1 MKNISRGFIF
11 FIGWILSPLTWWN
24 DAFVNLPLSYLT
36 ANVLFYIIPIPFMW
50 LVVVSYW
57 ITNLIGL
64 VFMYLSG
71 KSLILSS
78 RDRKKTIMT
87 MLIFTAI
94 YTLVIVYLDKVG
106 KLVTLCV
113 FFEKYCIVRQ

>member
-1 MKNISRGFIF
+1 MKNISKGFIF

-24 DAFVNLPLSYLT
+24 DAFINLPLSYLT
-36 ANVLFYIIPIPFMW
+36 ANALFYVIPIPFMW
-50 LVVVSYW
+50 LVVVNYW

-71 KSLILSS
+71 RSLILSS

-87 MLIFTAI
+87 MLIFMII
-94 YTLVIVYLDKVG
+94 YTLVMAYLDKVG
-106 KLVTLCV
+106 KLVPLCV
-113 FFEKYCIVRQ
+113 FFEKYYITR